1 MGTCVQPHHNDDS
14 VLKNPSTIQ
23 NKSNDIV
30 VNLFHVVSN
39 WRDKEM
45 LIALNRRE
53 TKNAQR

>member
-1 MGTCVQPHHNDDS
+1 MGTCVQLHHNNDS

-30 VNLFHVVSN
+30 VNLFHAVSN